1 MKIKL
6 EPKTALEEL
15 DERTQTLKANI
26 CDTHRMYQDRE
37 TDYGVWDSRAKSLP
51 SSAYVNIFVADLEKA
66 AKKLAK
72 LVKLLGRM
80 TTETPNDTEIPS
92 VLVMIGAV
100 EAQHGPISTWAAKI
114 DVTDK
119 ATKAAVS
126 SKRTKREKGAG

>member
-1 MKIKL
+1 MKIKA

-15 DERTQTLKANI
+15 DERIQTLKANI
-26 CDTHRMYQDRE
+26 RDTRRMYQDRE
-37 TDYGVWDSRAKSLP
+37 TDYGVWGSRAKSLP

-66 AKKLAK
+66 AKKFAK

-92 VLVMIGAV
+92 VLVMADAV

-126 SKRTKREKGAG
+126 SKRTKREKGAS